1 MPAPGVNR
9 WNWAC
14 PLYNGD
20 RYVKHI
26 PDGWNAR
33 KGKCHYPNK
42 TILPVKPVYHA
53 CSRVNHFLN
62 TSTSTQPA
70 VIFSQNDCVCVAP
83 MPCLTV
89 SYLKKQGVSG
99 KADGVSW
106 VWACKWMERVKE
118 VGKGERE
125 ERSRNLQR

>member
-1 MPAPGVNR
+1 MVIGM
-9 WNWAC
+9 
-14 PLYNGD
+14 LSTFQM
-20 RYVKHI
+20 
-26 PDGWNAR
+26 DGMQGKENATTQL
-33 KGKCHYPNK
+33 KQ
-42 TILPVKPVYHA
+42 
-53 CSRVNHFLN
+53 FFQLN
-62 TSTSTQPA
+62 QFIMLVHVLITFSTQ
-70 VIFSQNDCVCVAP
+70 VHLHNLLLFFSQNDCVCVAP